1 LKLDIEKQD
10 RHSYKINAQKASLT
24 ALAIHWETNGTI
36 GSNDK
41 DEIIFMVTNATFD
54 DWRPLLYSIP
64 RNLVEPRTKTVPI
77 HRRASFGDEFILE
90 DLRRNEFDVIEL

>member
-54 DWRPLLYSIP
+54 DWRPLLYLIP